1 MSLGF
6 DAEARREWRE
16 GWPLG
21 VSSLAGMTVAS
32 IALYVI
38 GSLVGPIEAEFGW
51 SRAQIMLGLTIST
64 LVGALLGPVVG
75 VMVDRWGPRRIALP
89 GAVLTL
95 TLFSILSLATES
107 YPLWLGLWLI
117 ISIGG
122 LGVAPTVW
130 TMAIASN
137 FEKSRGL
144 AIALAMCGSAVAAL
158 IMPNLATALM
168 THYGWRGAVPMFCG
182 IIGLVLLP
190 VLWFAFHSKADA
202 ARRQGALTDAEPAV
216 LAPGVTNLRRA
227 MRSGQFIKLAL
238 AAFLFTACTLGMV
251 SNMVPVMASQ
261 GFGPAEAAGI
271 AGLLGIGSFAGRIGT
286 GYLIDRFNSSLI
298 AGSLVLMPVISCLLL
313 LQFGESAA
321 LASAAVI
328 IMGLAL
334 GAEVDVIAFLA
345 AEKFGTA
352 RFGTIFSVINAGW
365 TLATAVG
372 PLLISLSYDMT
383 GDYRLAIEAII
394 PVYVVVSLL
403 LFTVGKPLPFDQQA
417 TVEGSEA

>member
-1 MSLGF
+1 MLTKT
-6 DAEARREWRE
+6 DKRMAPVKRETF
-16 GWPLG
+16 
-21 VSSLAGMTVAS
+21 SNQ
-32 IALYVI
+32 IA
-38 GSLVGPIEAEFGW
+38 
-51 SRAQIMLGLTIST
+51 
-64 LVGALLGPVVG
+64 
-75 VMVDRWGPRRIALP
+75 
-89 GAVLTL
+89 
-95 TLFSILSLATES
+95 
-107 YPLWLGLWLI
+107 
-117 ISIGG
+117 
-122 LGVAPTVW
+122 
-130 TMAIASN
+130 
-137 FEKSRGL
+137 
-144 AIALAMCGSAVAAL
+144 
-158 IMPNLATALM
+158 
-168 THYGWRGAVPMFCG
+168 
-182 IIGLVLLP
+182 
-190 VLWFAFHSKADA
+190 
-202 ARRQGALTDAEPAV
+202 
-216 LAPGVTNLRRA
+216 TNLRRA

>member
-1 MSLGF
+1 VSLGF

-16 GWPLG
+16 SWPLG
-21 VSSLAGMTVAS
+21 VSCLAGMTVAS

-38 GSLVGPIEAEFGW
+38 GTLVGPIEAEFGW
-51 SRAQIMLGLTIST
+51 SRAQIMLGLTVST
-64 LVGALLGPVVG
+64 LTGAVLGPVVG
-75 VMVDRWGPRRIALP
+75 IIVDRWGPRRIGIP

-95 TLFSILSLATES
+95 MLFSLLSLATDY

-122 LGVAPTVW
+122 LAVAPTVW

-144 AIALAMCGSAVAAL
+144 AIALAMCGSAVSAL
-158 IMPNLATALM
+158 VMPPLATVLM
-168 THYGWRGAVPMFCG
+168 LNFGWRAAVPMFCA
-182 IIGLVLLP
+182 IIGVVLLP
-190 VLWFAFHSKADA
+190 ILWFAFHSKADA
-202 ARRQGALTDAEPAV
+202 ARRHTGQAQAQTAT

-227 MRSGQFIKLAL
+227 MTSGQFIKLAL
-238 AAFLFTACTLGMV
+238 AAFLFTVCTLGMV

-313 LQFGESAA
+313 LQFGTSAPV
-321 LASAAVI
+321 ASAAVI

-365 TLATAVG
+365 TLATATG

-383 GDYRLAIEAII
+383 GDYRLAIQAII

-403 LFTVGKPLPFDQQA
+403 LFTVGKPLEFDQKA
-417 TVEGSEA
+417 STGGSEA